1 MLITP
6 ALLHVKTHTGR
17 GRQETAVRLEAR
29 GVAEGYALDGL
40 TAEDVLARLDVPVMY
55 RGPEATEWQCI
66 RADHGAMADA
76 GEWTDLLE
84 ALRFADQ
91 DRTMVSGGYRM
102 APLISEGIRGRLLS
116 ALEAGDMAEA
126 EAEIRRFEAVH
137 SLHVE
142 NYAATHLLAQ
152 ALIDLGTAKLALAER
167 DDAAPQ
173 FATEATAHFDAAEA
187 LLAQFDPIE
196 EMSPLLAAT
205 RYHLLSGLEDAK
217 SLCSDWY
224 EDWCDLDPEDALAHA
239 AHARMLLPA
248 PGMSSAGFERA
259 ARKATALTGQITGK
273 AAYAIFHLTAV
284 ERLGAALPS
293 LDLVLLAQG
302 LMDFQSATDC
312 QHRANVAA
320 NLLTELL
327 RDYRLA
333 GPAATYQLTKVRA
346 ALSDVLWNRLREVH
360 LESWEH
366 GADSLAFALGEVFG
380 PALRKGGRIQRAGS
394 GLGTRVPRN

>member
-17 GRQETAVRLEAR
+17 GRHEPAVRLAPQ
-29 GVAEGYALDGL
+29 GLAEGYGLDGL
-40 TAEDVLARLDVPVMY
+40 TAEEVLARLDVPVLY

-91 DRTMVSGGYRM
+91 DRTMASGGYRV
-102 APLISEGIRGRLLS
+102 APLISEGVRARLL
-116 ALEAGDMAEA
+116 AAIDAGQMAEA
-126 EAEIRRFEAVH
+126 QAEIRRFEAVH
-137 SLHVE
+137 ALHVE

-152 ALIDLGTAKLALAER
+152 AHIDLGTARLALARNGEALALSA
-167 DDAAPQ
+167 DEAA
-173 FATEATAHFDAAEA
+173 AHFDAAER

-205 RYHLLSGLEDAK
+205 RYHLLPGLEDGV
-217 SLCSDWY
+217 SLARDWY

-239 AHARMLLPA
+239 SHAAMLLPA
-248 PGMSSAGFERA
+248 PGMSAAAFERA
-259 ARKATALTGQITGK
+259 ARKATALTGQITGN

-293 LDLVLLAQG
+293 VDLVLLAQG

-327 RDYRLA
+327 HDYQRA

-366 GADSLAFALGEVFG
+366 GAASLAFALGEVFG
-380 PALRKGGRIQRAGS
+380 PALRKGARIQRVGT
-394 GLGTRVPRN
+394 GLGTRIQRG